1 MAKIDQFLELLV
13 KHSGSDLHLSC
24 GNPPLMRVHGHLQR
38 IKFRDLNE
46 ADLKTLFFE
55 ILTPAQKE
63 TYETTRDLDF
73 AYEIPEVAR
82 FRGNCF
88 YQHRGPAAV
97 FRVIPSRV
105 LSADELK
112 LPDVI
117 RRFTDLTKGLGW

>member
-1 MAKIDQFLELLV
+1 MAKIDQFLDLLV

-24 GNPPLMRVHGHLQR
+24 GGPPIMRVHGHLQR
-38 IKFRDLNE
+38 VKFRDLTE
-46 ADLKTLFFE
+46 ADLKALFYE
-55 ILTPAQKE
+55 ILTPGQKE
-63 TYETTRDLDF
+63 TYESTRDLDF
-73 AYEIPEVAR
+73 AYEIPGVAR

-105 LSADELK
+105 LTADELK

-117 RRFTDLTKGLGW
+117 RRITSPT